1 MVMDTGFNSEANRR
15 ALQGGGDA
23 AYQGS
28 DIIGEKMRLGRDG
41 SQREALS
48 RPGRYKALAGGLSF
62 NEVIDQQ
69 WQRHQPAFC
78 DRSRRRASQAGR
90 GQERRHHPGGGVRA
104 ARA

>member
-28 DIIGEKMRLGRDG
+28 DIIGEKMRLGEMDPQG
-41 SQREALS
+41 GVIS
-48 RPGRYKALAGGLSF
+48 PGRYKALAGGLSF
-62 NEVIDQQ
+62 NDG
-69 WQRHQPAFC
+69 
-78 DRSRRRASQAGR
+78 DRSHNGSVTSRRFVIVHDAEQASGTWPREATSS
-90 GQERRHHPGGGVRA
+90 GGGVRA